1 MAALSVFKPAEPQGE
16 PLSAEA
22 LLGAATK
29 KSARSSSHLKYTG
42 TNIEAAARWLVLG
55 RQAEEIERELALHR
69 DTILGVVTPW
79 HEETCAHRRAHEST
93 VEISTPAGTVR
104 VSFQHRYGKLPL
116 DREPGLRA
124 AVNDD
129 FDRYFKRSVSLKVK
143 KEVAED
149 PTRLEQMLLA
159 LAESIGAENLSVQRI
174 GERKSLPVTVIENAL
189 HHRAT
194 ANSCN
199 RSPTEDRRACRRIA
213 ATL

>member
-1 MAALSVFKPAEPQGE
+1 MAALSVFKPAEPQGETE

-29 KSARSSSHLKYTG
+29 KSARSSSHLKYAG

-79 HEETCAHRRAHEST
+79 HDETCARR
-93 VEISTPAGTVR
+93 R
-104 VSFQHRYGKLPL
+104 
-116 DREPGLRA
+116 
-124 AVNDD
+124 
-129 FDRYFKRSVSLKVK
+129 
-143 KEVAED
+143 
-149 PTRLEQMLLA
+149 
-159 LAESIGAENLSVQRI
+159 AENLSVQRI

>member
-1 MAALSVFKPAEPQGE
+1 M
-16 PLSAEA
+16 
-22 LLGAATK
+22 
-29 KSARSSSHLKYTG
+29 
-42 TNIEAAARWLVLG
+42 
-55 RQAEEIERELALHR
+55 HR

-79 HEETCAHRRAHEST
+79 HEETCARRRAHEST
-93 VEISTPAGTVR
+93 VEISTSAGTVR

-116 DREPGLRA
+116 DREAGLRA

-149 PTRLEQMLLA
+149 PTRLEQMVLA
-159 LAESIGAENLSVQRI
+159 LAESIGAANLSVQRI

-189 HHRAT
+189 HRRAT

-199 RSPTEDRRACRRIA
+199 RRPAEDRRACRRIA
-213 ATL
+213 ATLLISVTYVADRRTGRLGLARIRCTPQHK

>member
-1 MAALSVFKPAEPQGE
+1 MAALSVFKPAEPQGETE

-29 KSARSSSHLKYTG
+29 KSARSSSHLTYTG

-69 DTILGVVTPW
+69 DTILGVVAPW
-79 HEETCAHRRAHEST
+79 HEETCARRRAHEST

-116 DREPGLRA
+116 DREAALRA

-149 PTRLEQMLLA
+149 PARLEHMVLA
-159 LAESIGAENLSVQRI
+159 LAKTLGAENFAAMFEVEQSLAPTKVFTESSWQLSPETRA
-174 GERKSLPVTVIENAL
+174 SLASAGVKQVVAM
-189 HHRAT
+189 
-194 ANSCN
+194 
-199 RSPTEDRRACRRIA
+199 A
-213 ATL
+213 AK